1 MERNDAELKNLRKEN
16 MKLLERIRLLEKDIE
31 HLKQVNQRL
40 LKRKKW
46 YGAMDKMEKQLNKIS
61 TAEMKKNMSE
71 DTMTICECC
80 EILET
85 MIGDDKNILDCI
97 NYIEK
102 KAKSMHNKLVQNK
115 DEIKLLKFVKGTP
128 MLLSETAE
136 QLFKELGFRKNQSVC
151 YDDKNIKYEKES
163 SNGCDILTVHFYNG
177 TFVYT
182 ENMNRAM
189 VTDGKMLKAIYR
201 QMMELGCI

>member
-40 LKRKKW
+40 LKRKKM

-80 EILET
+80 EFLEI

-97 NYIEK
+97 NYIER
-102 KAKSMHNKLVQNK
+102 KAKSMHSKLVQNK

-128 MLLSETAE
+128 MISSKTAE
-136 QLFKELGFRKNQSVC
+136 QLFNELGFRKNQSVC

>member
-1 MERNDAELKNLRKEN
+1 
-16 MKLLERIRLLEKDIE
+16 
-31 HLKQVNQRL
+31 
-40 LKRKKW
+40 
-46 YGAMDKMEKQLNKIS
+46 MEKQFNKIS

-80 EILET
+80 EFLET
-85 MIGDDKNILDCI
+85 MIGDDKNIMDCI
-97 NYIEK
+97 NYIER
-102 KAKSMHNKLVQNK
+102 KAKSMHSKLVQNK
-115 DEIKLLKFVKGTP
+115 DEIKLLKFVKCTP
-128 MLLSETAE
+128 TISSKTAE
-136 QLFKELGFRKNQSVC
+136 QLFYELGFRKNQSVC

-201 QMMELGCI
+201 QMIELGCI

>member
-1 MERNDAELKNLRKEN
+1 
-16 MKLLERIRLLEKDIE
+16 
-31 HLKQVNQRL
+31 
-40 LKRKKW
+40 
-46 YGAMDKMEKQLNKIS
+46 MEKQFNKIS

-80 EILET
+80 EFLET

-151 YDDKNIKYEKES
+151 YDDKNTKYEKES

>member
-1 MERNDAELKNLRKEN
+1 
-16 MKLLERIRLLEKDIE
+16 
-31 HLKQVNQRL
+31 
-40 LKRKKW
+40 
-46 YGAMDKMEKQLNKIS
+46 MEKQLNKIS

-80 EILET
+80 EFLET

-102 KAKSMHNKLVQNK
+102 KAKSMHSKLVQNK

-136 QLFKELGFRKNQSVC
+136 QLFKERGFTKSNECTNPSYFKKYDPYAWINFSDTGVAISSQHELG
-151 YDDKNIKYEKES
+151 YEHLDYEL
-163 SNGCDILTVHFYNG
+163 I
-177 TFVYT
+177 
-182 ENMNRAM
+182 
-189 VTDGKMLKAIYR
+189 KAIYT
-201 QMMELGCI
+201 QMKELELIE

>member
-1 MERNDAELKNLRKEN
+1 
-16 MKLLERIRLLEKDIE
+16 MKSRTNINIEK
-31 HLKQVNQRL
+31 
-40 LKRKKW
+40 
-46 YGAMDKMEKQLNKIS
+46 GAMDKMEKRLNKIS

-80 EILET
+80 EFLET

-97 NYIEK
+97 NYIER
-102 KAKSMHNKLVQNK
+102 KAKSMHSKLVQNK

-151 YDDKNIKYEKES
+151 YDDINIKYEKES
-163 SNGCDILTVHFYNG
+163 SNGCDILTVLFYNG

-182 ENMNRAM
+182 ENMNRALM
-189 VTDGKMLKAIYR
+189 TDGKMLKAIYR
-201 QMMELGCI
+201 QMDELGCLE

>member
-1 MERNDAELKNLRKEN
+1 
-16 MKLLERIRLLEKDIE
+16 
-31 HLKQVNQRL
+31 
-40 LKRKKW
+40 
-46 YGAMDKMEKQLNKIS
+46 MEKRLNKIS
-61 TAEMKKNMSE
+61 AAEMKKNMSE

-80 EILET
+80 EFLET

-97 NYIEK
+97 NYIER
-102 KAKSMHNKLVQNK
+102 KAKAMYDKLVQNK
-115 DEIKLLKFVKGTP
+115 DEISRLKFVKGVP
-128 MLLSETAE
+128 MFPSKTAE
-136 QLFKELGFRKNQSVC
+136 QLFLELGFQKNQSVC